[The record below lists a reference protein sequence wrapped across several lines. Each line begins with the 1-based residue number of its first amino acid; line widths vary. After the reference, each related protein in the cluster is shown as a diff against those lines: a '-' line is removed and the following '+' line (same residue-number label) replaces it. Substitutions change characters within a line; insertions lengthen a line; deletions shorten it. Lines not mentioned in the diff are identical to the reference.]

1 MFYSQYDQDKYLE
14 NNVFKGHKKGVFVD
28 IGAHNGIKLNN
39 TMYFEMENDW
49 TGVNVEANVDVFT
62 DLVKNRPNS
71 ININCAICNTEG
83 EAKFI
88 SNSGYTT
95 MLSGLQEHFDKRHR
109 KRLDNENASK
119 GGKTT
124 IVTVKTRRLESVFD
138 EHHITRVNYLSV
150 DVEGAEYDVLKSIN
164 YNKVFIDVIG
174 FENNY
179 EDTSK
184 PIIDFLKSKDYV
196 MLKKGSDIFMIHSK
210 SDFYTKK

>member
-71 ININCAICNTEG
+71 ININCAICNTDG

-95 MLSGLQEHFDKRHR
+95 MLSGLQDHFDKRHR

-138 EHHITRVNYLSV
+138 EHHITHVNYLSV

-164 YNKVFIDVIG
+164 YDKVFIDVIG

-179 EDTSK
+179 EDTSA
-184 PIIDFLKSKDYV
+184 PIIDFLKSKGFV
-196 MLKKGSDIFMIHSK
+196 MLKKGSDIFMIHNK
-210 SDFYTKK
+210 SEFYTKK